1 MKCPKCQSE
10 NREGVKFCE
19 ECGAKMEMECPNCG
33 AIIPLGKKFCGECG
47 HKLESP
53 SEQPAQPPALDY
65 ANPISYTPKHLAD
78 KILTNRSAIEGE
90 RKLITVLFL
99 DVANFTG
106 MSEALDPEEVHEIMD
121 GTFKI
126 LMDEIHKYEGNI
138 NQFTGDGVMAL
149 FGAPLAHEDHA
160 QRACY
165 ASLSIQ
171 NALKAYA
178 KKIVERYGVDFKAR
192 IGLNSGSVVVGAIGD
207 DLRMDYTAKGDTTNL
222 AARMESMAEPGSVLL
237 TASTQRL
244 VKDYFALRS
253 LGKVPVKGKTDPQE
267 VYELLDVSSVVTRL
281 DASVARGLTQYIGRE
296 REMESLLACYENVQA
311 GLGQVVGIIA
321 EAGVGK
327 SRLVLELR
335 KRLPENNTYLEG
347 HCLPYGSSI
356 PFLPLLDI
364 LRSFFDIQEGEP
376 EKHSKQKMREKTLGL
391 DEKLVGALPAFQDL
405 LSPPA
410 EDESWRNLEP
420 KEKRLK
426 TFEAIRDL
434 LIRLSQERP
443 LILVVDDLHW
453 ADKTSEEFL
462 DYFIGWLANTHILLL
477 LLYRPEHTHP
487 WGSKSYYSQ
496 IRLDQLSEGTSSEL
510 VQSILEGGEVV
521 PEIIELILTRAAG
534 NPLFMEEL
542 TKTLLENGSI
552 KKDNHKYV
560 LNLEASDVHVPDNV
574 QGIIAARMDR
584 LKDNIKRT
592 MQIASVIGRDF
603 AFSILKTI
611 TDMEDEL
618 KAHLLDLQNLEFI
631 YEKSL
636 FPELEY
642 IFKHAVTQ
650 EVAYDSILMQ
660 RRKELHARIGMAI
673 ETIYSERL
681 EEFFEMLS
689 HHYSRSDNLEK
700 SYLFSRLSGDKA
712 IRNNSAWEAF
722 GYYKGA
728 VGALKR
734 APEEAK
740 SKRNQLEVLHLMLV
754 PMILLGFPEESL
766 SILQEGEELSK
777 ELGDKKSLIR
787 FYTNTGL
794 YYSNRGDPTQGNRY
808 SGRAFEEAEAIQD
821 VETMAQSGPDLCLS
835 YGTRGEYGK
844 AIDVALRVTDAIEKA
859 GRESETF
866 GGPMNVYP
874 ALLAISGNNSATLG
888 NFEEAKALVEKGLKA
903 ANLYGNPMTLG
914 ACQLN
919 YGWVYLTKGEA
930 GLASEYLSSSIK
942 CFEKAKFTQPLAL
955 AWTGS
960 GLAHVILGDPETGR
974 SHVEKG
980 LMIHREAGIEWNLAA
995 HVYSLGICHHSAGDL
1010 NSAQD
1015 AFEEAFRLSQD
1026 NQERHM
1032 EGKSRIWLGR
1042 ILWMADWP
1050 NRSEAEEF
1058 IQSGIRI
1065 LESLGTRPDLSI
1077 GYLFVGEHYLGGGMR
1092 AKAEEYLREAEKGFR
1107 QMGMDHWLAEVER
1120 ILEKL

>member
-1 MKCPKCQSE
+1 
-10 NREGVKFCE
+10 
-19 ECGAKMEMECPNCG
+19 MECPNCG
-33 AIIPLGKKFCGECG
+33 AKIPLGKKFCGECG
-47 HKLESP
+47 HKLEIP
-53 SEQPAQPPALDY
+53 PEQPAQAPALDY

-106 MSEALDPEEVHEIMD
+106 MSEALDPEEVHQIMD

-178 KKIVERYGVDFKAR
+178 KKISEGYGVDFKAR

-244 VKDYFALRS
+244 VEDYFDLRS
-253 LGKVPVKGKTDPQE
+253 LGKIPVKGKTEPQE
-267 VYELLDVSSVVTRL
+267 VYELMGVSSVVTRL
-281 DASVARGLTQYIGRE
+281 DASVARGLTRYIGRE
-296 REMESLLACYENVQA
+296 REMESLMACYEKVQA

-335 KRLPENNTYLEG
+335 TRLPEDNTYLEG

-376 EKHSKQKMREKTLGL
+376 ETLSKEKMRRKTLGL
-391 DEKLVGALPAFQDL
+391 HEKLMDALPAFQDL
-405 LSPPA
+405 LCPPA
-410 EDESWRNLEP
+410 EDESWSNLEP

-426 TFEAIRDL
+426 TFEAMRDL
-434 LIRLSQERP
+434 LIRLSQDRP
-443 LILVVDDLHW
+443 LILMVDDIHW

-462 DYFIGWLANTHILLL
+462 DYFIGWLANTRILLL

-496 IRLDQLSEGTSSEL
+496 IRLDQLSEGTSAEL

-521 PEIIELILTRAAG
+521 PGIMELILTRAAG

-542 TKTLLENGSI
+542 TKTLLESGAI

-560 LNLEASDVHVPDNV
+560 LDVEASDVHVPDNV

-592 MQIASVIGRDF
+592 MQVASVIGRDF
-603 AFSILKTI
+603 AFSILQTI
-611 TDMEDEL
+611 TGMQDEL

-631 YEKSL
+631 YEKSI

-660 RRKELHARIGMAI
+660 RRRELHAKIGLAI
-673 ETIYSERL
+673 ETIYGERL
-681 EEFFEMLS
+681 EEFYEMLS
-689 HHYSRSDNLEK
+689 HHYSRSDELEK

-712 IRNNSAWEAF
+712 IRNNSAWESF
-722 GYYKGA
+722 GYYKEA
-728 VGALKR
+728 VGALKST
-734 APEEAK
+734 PDEAK
-740 SKRNQLEVLHLMLV
+740 SKKRQLEVLHLMLV

-766 SILQEGEELSK
+766 SILQEGAELSK
-777 ELGDKKSLIR
+777 ELGDRKSLIR

-808 SGRAFEEAEAIQD
+808 SSRAFEEAEAIQD
-821 VETMAQSGPDLCLS
+821 VETLAQSGPDLCLS

-844 AIDVALRVTDAIEKA
+844 AIDVALKVTDAIERA

-866 GGPMNVYP
+866 GGPTNVYP
-874 ALLAISGNNSATLG
+874 ALLSISGNNSAYLG

-903 ANLYGNPMTLG
+903 AKIYANPMTLG
-914 ACQLN
+914 ICHLN
-919 YGWVYLTKGEA
+919 YGWVQLNKGEA
-930 GLASEYLSSSIK
+930 KPASEHFSSSIR
-942 CFEKAKFTQPLAL
+942 CFEDAKFMQPLAF

-960 GLAHVILGDPETGR
+960 GLAHLILGDPETGKN
-974 SHVEKG
+974 HVEKG
-980 LMIHREAGIEWNLAA
+980 LTIHREAGIVWNLSL

-1010 NSAQD
+1010 KSAQD
-1015 AFEEAFRLSQD
+1015 SFEEALRLSQD
-1026 NQERHM
+1026 NQEKFI
-1032 EGKSRIWLGR
+1032 EGKSRTWLGR
-1042 ILWMADWP
+1042 ILWLVDSSKR
-1050 NRSEAEEF
+1050 NEAEGL
-1058 IQSGIRI
+1058 IQSGIEI
-1065 LESLGTRPDLSI
+1065 LESLETRPDLSI
-1077 GYLFVGEHYLGGGMR
+1077 GYLFLGELHLGGGMR
-1092 AKAEEYLREAEKGFR
+1092 ERAEEYLRKAEKNFR
-1107 QMGMDHWLAEVER
+1107 HMGMDHWSAETER
-1120 ILEKL
+1120 LLEQL